1 MQAILGI
8 HLLPAQG
15 LVVLLS
21 EDGVVQLLDGDTLE
35 GRALPLRCA
44 PLVMRRRFVCGLHR
58 HRGSPLHSTMC
69 SSVGCCVQ
77 ERGGHVHS
85 VAAGAPAP
93 PGGGCQA
100 EQEGNQVWLA
110 ARCVAAVDG
119 MVLTCMPVAQPRA

>member
-93 PGGGCQA
+93 
-100 EQEGNQVWLA
+100 LA
-110 ARCVAAVDG
+110 VAAKPSKKAIRCGWRLDAWPLLMG
-119 MVLTCMPVAQPRA
+119 WC